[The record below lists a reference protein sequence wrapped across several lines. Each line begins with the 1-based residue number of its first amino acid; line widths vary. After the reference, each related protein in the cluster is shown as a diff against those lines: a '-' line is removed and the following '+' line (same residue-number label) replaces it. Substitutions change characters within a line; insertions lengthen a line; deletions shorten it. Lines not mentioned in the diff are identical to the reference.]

1 MRTFRA
7 GTGDDM
13 GAGYEASMAQRILVV
28 EDDPS
33 ILRGLE
39 MNLQLEGFE
48 TVAVTDGRAA
58 LEQAE
63 GADLVMLDI
72 MLPHLNGYQ
81 VCQRLRSAGSQ
92 VPIILLS
99 AKSAELDIVR
109 GLDLGAD
116 DYVTKPFR
124 VAELLARVKA
134 HLRRHAPNTVYR
146 FADVEVDLDRQLVRR
161 AGQMVELTEREYDV
175 LAFMIDAEGRALTR
189 DHILSGVWGRGYF
202 GTDRTV
208 DNFIQRLRQKL
219 DTAGSPEHFLTV
231 RGVGYRFIGDD
242 DG

>member
-1 MRTFRA
+1 
-7 GTGDDM
+7 
-13 GAGYEASMAQRILVV
+13 MAARILVV

-48 TVAVTDGRAA
+48 TVSATNGRDA
-58 LEQAE
+58 LDRVADV
-63 GADLVMLDI
+63 DLVVLDI

-81 VCQRLRSAGSQ
+81 VCQALREQGLD
-92 VPIILLS
+92 VPVILLS

-109 GLDLGAD
+109 GLELGAD

-134 HLRRHAPNTVYR
+134 HLRRHAPAALYR
-146 FADVEVDLDRQLVRR
+146 FGDVEIDLNRQLVRR
-161 AGQMVELTEREYDV
+161 EGQRVELTEREYDL
-175 LAFMIDAEGRALTR
+175 LAFFVEAEGRALTR
-189 DHILSGVWGRGYF
+189 DAILEGVWGRGYL

-208 DNFIQRLRQKL
+208 DNFINRLRQKL

-231 RGVGYRFIGDD
+231 RGVGYRFVGDEAP
-242 DG
+242 

>member
-1 MRTFRA
+1 MSA
-7 GTGDDM
+7 
-13 GAGYEASMAQRILVV
+13 RILVV

-39 MNLQLEGFE
+39 MNLQLEGFD
-48 TVAVTDGRAA
+48 TVSATDGRAA
-58 LEQAE
+58 LEHVE
-63 GADLVMLDI
+63 GVDLVVLDI
-72 MLPHLNGYQ
+72 MLPHMNGYQ
-81 VCQRLRSAGSQ
+81 VCQQLRASGST

-134 HLRRHAPNTVYR
+134 HLRRHAPAQVVR
-146 FADVEVDLDRQLVRR
+146 FGDVEVDLDKKLVRR
-161 AGQMVELTEREYDV
+161 AGQRVELTEREYDLLV
-175 LAFMIDAEGRALTR
+175 YFIDAEGKALTR
-189 DHILSGVWGRGYF
+189 DAILSGVWGRGYL

-208 DNFIQRLRQKL
+208 DNFINRLRQKL
-219 DTAGSPEHFLTV
+219 DIAGQPRHFVTV
-231 RGVGYRFIGDD
+231 RGVGYRFVGDESD
-242 DG
+242 A

>member
-1 MRTFRA
+1 VNV
-7 GTGDDM
+7 GTDCQVKLRWHM
-13 GAGYEASMAQRILVV
+13 ASRILVV

-33 ILRGLE
+33 ILRGIE

-48 TVAVTDGRAA
+48 TIAVADGRSA
-58 LEQAE
+58 LEHA
-63 GADLVMLDI
+63 ADVDLVVLDI

-81 VCQRLRSAGSQ
+81 VCQRLRSSGSD

-109 GLDLGAD
+109 GLELGAD

-134 HLRRHAPNTVYR
+134 HLRRRGVATDSFR
-146 FADVEVDLDRQLVRR
+146 FGEVEIDLANRLVRR
-161 AGQMVELTEREYDV
+161 AGQIVELTEREHDLLV
-175 LAFMIDAEGRALTR
+175 FLVEREGKAVTR
-189 DHILSGVWGRGYF
+189 DAILGGVWGLGYF

-208 DNFIQRLRQKL
+208 DNFITRLRQKL
-219 DTAGSPEHFLTV
+219 DTPGDPRHFRTV
-231 RGVGYRFIGDD
+231 RGVGYRFVVSEP
-242 DG
+242 